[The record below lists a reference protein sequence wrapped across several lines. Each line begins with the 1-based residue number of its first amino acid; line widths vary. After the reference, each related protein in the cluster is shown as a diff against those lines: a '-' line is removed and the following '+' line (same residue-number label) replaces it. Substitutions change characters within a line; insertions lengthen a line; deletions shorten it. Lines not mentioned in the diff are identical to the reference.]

1 VDPIFQRITI
11 TSVEAAIPELR
22 QARFPKEQYVSSAE
36 VIALKR
42 DARRN
47 ADVLQSLVH
56 HLLPA
61 AAASPGHL
69 AILNQLRRDLF
80 EVRRECGKVSV
91 NFLRPR
97 PRRIVQKL
105 HKAYEEM
112 RLSAILV
119 CQQSEPELIDSLTV
133 AL

>member
-1 VDPIFQRITI
+1 VDPIFRKITI
-11 TSVEAAIPELR
+11 TTIPAAIEELR
-22 QARFPKEQYVSSAE
+22 HAEFPTEEYVSARE
-36 VIALKR
+36 VILLKR

-61 AAASPGHL
+61 AAGSPTHL
-69 AILNQLRRDLF
+69 TILNQLRRDLF
-80 EVRRECGKVSV
+80 AVRRECGKVSV
-91 NFLRPR
+91 SFLRPR
-97 PRRIVQKL
+97 HRRMLAEL

-119 CQQSEPELIDSLTV
+119 CQQSEPEYIDSLAA